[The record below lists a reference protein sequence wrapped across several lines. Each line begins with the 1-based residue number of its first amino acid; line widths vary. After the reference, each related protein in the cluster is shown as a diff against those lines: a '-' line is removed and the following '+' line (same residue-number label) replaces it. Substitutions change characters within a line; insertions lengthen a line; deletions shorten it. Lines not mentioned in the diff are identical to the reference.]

1 MVLPVLAFP
10 MIDPVLISIGPFPI
24 RWYALSYIAGLVL
37 GWLYARWIV
46 DQDQLW
52 GAIPRPHRDSLEDL
66 LVYVAIGVVFGG
78 RLGYVLFYNPAFYVE
93 HLEEVVAVWKG
104 GMAFHGGLVGAAI
117 GIWVFAYRHQLNALS
132 LADICATVVPIGLLL
147 VRIANFIKPE
157 LWGRISDV
165 PWAMVFPVEE
175 AGPLPRHPSQLYEA
189 GLEGFV
195 LLILLH
201 LVLRQGALKRP
212 GLLTG
217 LFGIGYGVARIIC
230 EFFREPDPQL
240 GFLFGGATMG
250 MLLSLP
256 LILAGALFIWNAQRK
271 AVQA

>member
-1 MVLPVLAFP
+1 
-10 MIDPVLISIGPFPI
+10 
-24 RWYALSYIAGLVL
+24 
-37 GWLYARWIV
+37 
-46 DQDQLW
+46 
-52 GAIPRPHRDSLEDL
+52 
-66 LVYVAIGVVFGG
+66 
-78 RLGYVLFYNPAFYVE
+78 
-93 HLEEVVAVWKG
+93 
-104 GMAFHGGLVGAAI
+104 MAFHGGLVGAAI

-201 LVLRQGALKRP
+201 LVLRQGTLKRP

-256 LILAGALFIWNAQRK
+256 LILAGALFISNAQRK
-271 AVQA
+271 AAQA